1 MVYILFFA
9 ALVASF
15 FALFGI
21 WMVIWSLTIEVN
33 PQELSLG
40 FEDS

>member
-21 WMVIWSLTIEVN
+21 WMVVWSLSIGSRA
-33 PQELSLG
+33 QLSPS
-40 FEDS
+40 FAEDS